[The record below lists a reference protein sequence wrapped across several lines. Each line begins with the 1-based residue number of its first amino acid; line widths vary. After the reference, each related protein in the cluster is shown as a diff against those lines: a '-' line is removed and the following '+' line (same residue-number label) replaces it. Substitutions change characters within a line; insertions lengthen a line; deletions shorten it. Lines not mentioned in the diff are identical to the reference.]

1 MLPRYHMHANAL
13 GIDWWDWMTELDKR
27 RNKVPRSSPPL
38 KLPDSPS
45 YSFSQSDDD
54 VHVALDENGCIV

>member
-1 MLPRYHMHANAL
+1 MRDGQLRVVPSVLHRYHMQANAL

-45 YSFSQSDDD
+45 PLLLIL
-54 VHVALDENGCIV
+54 AE